1 MVAATPTVHRQHPP
15 RGGMLDATAAI
26 FLKLAWLLLHCF
38 FLLRSFGRAA
48 VDGIFHLLGLAF
60 LEPRRGLLY
69 AFRKLQRLM
78 VRRAP
83 STLPSFTT
91 YM

>member
-1 MVAATPTVHRQHPP
+1 
-15 RGGMLDATAAI
+15 MLDATAAI